1 MIKSSYLSK
10 VFRRSPN
17 LTLQQHMQKVSEC
30 VSELI
35 PLFDGVVESNPGVI
49 EKAYR
54 LIAGKEQEADKLK
67 KALRMNLPKNLLLPI
82 PRRDILELI
91 RVQDKIANKAK
102 DIAGLIVG
110 RQMRFPT
117 NIHPTLKEF
126 VIRCVEAVHHT
137 QTCINELDELVE
149 MGFRGREV
157 ARVET
162 LLEELDSIESDT
174 DEMQVNLRTILFR
187 NEQDL
192 PPVDVMFMYKIFEW
206 VGDIADDAERVGRRL
221 QLTLAK

>member
-1 MIKSSYLSK
+1 
-10 VFRRSPN
+10 
-17 LTLQQHMQKVSEC
+17 MQKVAEC

-35 PLFDGVVESNPGVI
+35 PLFDGVVNNDQAVI
-49 EKAYR
+49 VKTYR
-54 LIAGKEQEADKLK
+54 QIAGKEQEADELK

-102 DIAGLIVG
+102 DIAGLVVG
-110 RQMRFPT
+110 RQMRFPD
-117 NIHPTLKEF
+117 NIHKTLTVF

-149 MGFRGREV
+149 TGFRGREV
-157 ARVET
+157 AREET
-162 LLEELDSIESDT
+162 LLEELECIETDT
-174 DEMQVNLRTILFR
+174 DKMQVDLRTILFR
-187 NEQDL
+187 NEKDL

-206 VGDIADDAERVGRRL
+206 LGDIADDSERVGRRL